1 MSDFMNSEIVQDSLD
16 NIERLQSEVFSG
28 VFNYT
33 DFDDD
38 DKREHIEKMEELIE
52 AQKLMYTRMSLSDD
66 PAAIERRE
74 QIEKFVAVMGFEG
87 TDVYAVFS
95 EMHRY
100 LEQAKK
106 ELDT

>member
-1 MSDFMNSEIVQDSLD
+1 MSDFMNSEFVREGLD
-16 NIERLQSEVFSG
+16 NIERLQSEVFDG
-28 VFNYT
+28 AFNYS
-33 DFDDD
+33 DFDYD
-38 DKREHIEKMEELIE
+38 DKREHLERMAELIE
-52 AQKLMYTRMSLSDD
+52 AQKIMYTRMSLSDD

-74 QIEKFVAVMGFEG
+74 QIEQFVKVMGFEG
-87 TDVYAVFS
+87 TDVHVVFS

>member
-1 MSDFMNSEIVQDSLD
+1 MSDFMNSEFVREGLD
-16 NIERLQSEVFSG
+16 NIERLQSEVFDG
-28 VFNYT
+28 VFDYSG
-33 DFDDD
+33 FDYD
-38 DKREHIEKMEELIE
+38 DKREHLEKMEELIE
-52 AQKLMYTRMSLSDD
+52 AQKIMYTRMSLSDD

-74 QIEKFVAVMGFEG
+74 QIEQFVKVMGFEG
-87 TDVYAVFS
+87 TDVHVVFS